1 MRLKSSES
9 ILDLLDVN
17 KFPASENNL
26 SDNVDV
32 AGIVKNILAIFANTE
47 YLFFLF
53 NYQLNG
59 HCSKGILSSFIYS
72 FTSSDA
78 FG

>member
-26 SDNVDV
+26 SDDVDV
-32 AGIVKNILAIFANTE
+32 AGIAKNILAIFVNTG

-53 NYQLNG
+53 NHQLNG
-59 HCSKGILSSFIYS
+59 H
-72 FTSSDA
+72 
-78 FG
+78 